1 MACYVGAVAG
11 RSCEGQGR
19 LVEECGG
26 HVAAVV
32 ELEQELKQVCKAAAV
47 EKKRLED
54 KLAEE
59 KHKTQEANAQFN
71 TSSIGKVEMLHH

>member
-1 MACYVGAVAG
+1 
-11 RSCEGQGR
+11 
-19 LVEECGG
+19 
-26 HVAAVV
+26 VV

-59 KHKTQEANAQFN
+59 KHKTQEA
-71 TSSIGKVEMLHH
+71 KVEMLHH